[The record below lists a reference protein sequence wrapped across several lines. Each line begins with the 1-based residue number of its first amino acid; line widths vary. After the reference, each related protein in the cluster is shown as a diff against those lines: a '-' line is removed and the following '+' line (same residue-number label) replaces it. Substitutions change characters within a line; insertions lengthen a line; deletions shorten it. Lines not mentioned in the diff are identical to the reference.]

1 MKKPIIGISGNHM
14 IDSGGLF
21 PGYHRSYVN
30 DDYIRSIVEAGGV
43 PLILPFTADD
53 EVAVSMMQVVD
64 GLLLTGG
71 DDVYSLNYGEEPKPK
86 LGNVWPEQDHFD
98 FLLLEEASKRELP
111 ILGICRGHQI
121 INVARGGCL
130 VILPLYVWY
139 AWRCKKGLVRDVD
152 E

>member
-43 PLILPFTADD
+43 PLILPFMADD

-64 GLLLTGG
+64 GLLLNGG
-71 DDVYSLNYGEEPKPK
+71 DDVYPLNYGEDQS
-86 LGNVWPEQDHFD
+86 L
-98 FLLLEEASKRELP
+98 S
-111 ILGICRGHQI
+111 
-121 INVARGGCL
+121 
-130 VILPLYVWY
+130 
-139 AWRCKKGLVRDVD
+139 
-152 E
+152 